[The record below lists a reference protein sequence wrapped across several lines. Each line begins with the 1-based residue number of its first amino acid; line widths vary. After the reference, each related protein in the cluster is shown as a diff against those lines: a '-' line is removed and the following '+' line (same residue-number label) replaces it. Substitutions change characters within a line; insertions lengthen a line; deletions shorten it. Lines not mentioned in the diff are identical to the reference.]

1 MKTSKFTIS
10 LAVGIS
16 LALMTTA
23 SAAEIQQ
30 APEEVQGG
38 PGAVPVAGKPMARA
52 QLHAVLSTLPLYFI
66 ENRGQLDERVAYYL
80 QGRGTAVYFTTGGIT
95 FAFTGP
101 GPERRAQD
109 LERQLPVRP
118 VAWDSDPKGA
128 GTRQRWVVRLE
139 FVGANPAVTPRGQE
153 PTPARISY
161 FEGPEA
167 QWKTGLATY
176 ASVAYHDLWPGIDV
190 VYGGTAGRLK
200 YTFLVK
206 PGADP
211 RQIRLAYRGATAVR
225 LSEAGELEIDTP
237 AGGFHDAVPVSYQ
250 EVDGKRVQVATA
262 YDLESAADSGRQV
275 YGFRLGNYDR
285 SQPLVVDP
293 VVFVYAGYIGGLGS
307 DLGLGIAVD
316 AAGNA
321 YVTGGTGSDQA
332 TFPVTVGPDLTFKG
346 YGDAFVAKVR
356 ADGTGLVY
364 AGYIGGAG
372 SSAGADSIAVDAAGN
387 AYVTGTVQSLLAGST
402 FPVKVGPR
410 LTYGGGLDAF
420 VAKVRADGT
429 GLVYCGYIGG
439 ASADQG
445 TGIAVD
451 AAGSAYV
458 TGTTSSDESTFPVTV
473 GPGLTYSGGGDTFV
487 AKVRADGT
495 GFVYAGYIG
504 GVGWDPAYGI
514 AVDAAA
520 NAYVVGTTTSD
531 QSTFPVLV
539 GPGLT
544 FNGAEDAFVAKVR
557 ADGTGLV
564 YAGFIGGAGND
575 YGQGIAVDA
584 AGNAYVTGSTDST
597 EATFPVTVGPDLTQ
611 NGQVDAFVA
620 KVRADGTG
628 FVYAG
633 YIGGNRFDSGN
644 GIAVDA
650 AGNAY
655 VTGLTQSTEA
665 SFPVA
670 VGPDLTHNGG
680 YRYNFDAFVAKV
692 RADGTG
698 LVYAG
703 YIGGDDEDYGQ
714 RIAVDAAGN
723 AYVTGYTYSKN
734 FPVTVG
740 PDLTYNGSLDTFVA
754 KVGALIDLQ
763 GSAAV
768 GGAPVIGAR
777 VILKNLATRAK
788 LSTTTDAAGA
798 YGFGVVTAGTYNIVI
813 HGVGVTTTTIISGTV
828 EVREAPSVGTQVK
841 LRNIDTGARA
851 KTSTDG
857 TGAFSFSGVAPGSYR
872 LTILTVTVP

>member
-1 MKTSKFTIS
+1 MKLKTLGVS
-10 LAVGIS
+10 LAVGVIF
-16 LALMTTA
+16 AVMTTA
-23 SAAEIQQ
+23 PAAEIQQ
-30 APEEVQGG
+30 AAEEVQGG
-38 PGAVPVAGKPMARA
+38 PGAVPAPGKSMARA

-95 FAFTGP
+95 FAFTDL

-109 LERQLPVRP
+109 LKRQLPMRP
-118 VAWDSDPKGA
+118 VAWDSVSEGA
-128 GTRQRWVVRLE
+128 GTQQRWAVRLE
-139 FVGANPAVTPRGQE
+139 FVGANPAVTPTGQE

-161 FEGPEA
+161 FKGPEA
-167 QWKTGLATY
+167 QWKTDLATY
-176 ASVAYHDLWPGIDV
+176 ASVAYHDLWPGIDL

-211 RQIRLAYRGATAVR
+211 QQIRLAYRGATAVR
-225 LSEAGELEIDTP
+225 LSETGELEIDTP
-237 AGGFHDAVPVSYQ
+237 AGGFQDAVPVSYQ
-250 EVDGKRVQVATA
+250 EVDGKRVEVATA
-262 YDLESAADSGRQV
+262 YDLESAANSGRQV
-275 YGFRLGNYDR
+275 YGFRLGDYDR
-285 SQPLVVDP
+285 SQPLLVDP
-293 VVFVYAGYIGGLGS
+293 VVLVYAGYIGGLGYE
-307 DLGLGIAVD
+307 LGLGIAVD

-321 YVTGGTGSDQA
+321 YVAGRTGSDQS
-332 TFPVTVGPDLTFKG
+332 TFPVTVGPDLTYKG
-346 YGDAFVAKVR
+346 DGDAFVAKVR

-372 SSAGADSIAVDAAGN
+372 SVASANGIAVDAAGN
-387 AYVTGTVQSLLAGST
+387 AYVAGTVQSIFIGST

-439 ASADQG
+439 AVGVA
-445 TGIAVD
+445 GIAVD
-451 AAGSAYV
+451 AVGNAYV
-458 TGTTSSDESTFPVTV
+458 TGTTYSDQSTFPVTV
-473 GPGLTYSGGGDTFV
+473 GPGLTYGGNGDAFV

-504 GVGWDPAYGI
+504 GAGWDPAYGI
-514 AVDAAA
+514 AVDAAGS
-520 NAYVVGTTTSD
+520 AYVVGTTTSD

-539 GPGLT
+539 GPDLT

-564 YAGFIGGAGND
+564 YAGYIGGAGND

-597 EATFPVTVGPDLTQ
+597 EATFPVRVGPDLTH
-611 NGQVDAFVA
+611 NGQIDAFVA

-628 FVYAG
+628 LVYAG
-633 YIGGNRFDSGN
+633 YIGGDRFDSGH
-644 GIAVDA
+644 GIAVDG

-655 VTGLTQSTEA
+655 VTGLTQSTES
-665 SFPVA
+665 SFPVT

-703 YIGGDDEDYGQ
+703 YIGGDDEDYGT
-714 RIAVDAAGN
+714 RIAVDAVGN

-740 PDLTYNGSLDTFVA
+740 PDLTYNGSNDAFVA

-763 GSAAV
+763 GSVAV
-768 GGAPVIGAR
+768 GSVPVVGAR

-788 LSTTTDAAGA
+788 LKMATDAAGA
-798 YGFGVVTAGTYNIVI
+798 YRFGVVTAGTYSIVI
-813 HGVGVTTTTIISGTV
+813 QGVGVTTMTVSGTV
-828 EVREAPSVGTQVK
+828 QVREAPSVGTQVK
-841 LRNIDTGARA
+841 LRNLNTGARA
-851 KTSTDG
+851 KGITDG
-857 TGAFSFSGVAPGSYR
+857 TGAFSFSGVAPGRYG
-872 LTILTVTVP
+872 LTIPTLIVP